1 MIIIIG
7 VNIVLS
13 SRLLTDL
20 RYRRQPSAGCRLPHA
35 VNPQANLVKQRQ
47 DIVYGVAVHLPDILR
62 KFIIGNQ
69 VGGKFLLHILLRP
82 VFPSIVCRSA
92 IQLSCSFRAS
102 ASVSSGGNSSTSC
115 PGVSLRR
122 RVHSSRL
129 QISKIRSRLPNI
141 GILQVVAEALPV
153 RILQFPVGVGSALRL
168 VVTFVDTSGKF
179 FHILEK
185 WPGSFSL
192 SDRIS
197 ERRMS
202 DRVVADTVT
211 PPGKILSRTSS

>member
-1 MIIIIG
+1 M
-7 VNIVLS
+7 
-13 SRLLTDL
+13 
-20 RYRRQPSAGCRLPHA
+20 
-35 VNPQANLVKQRQ
+35 
-47 DIVYGVAVHLPDILR
+47 
-62 KFIIGNQ
+62 
-69 VGGKFLLHILLRP
+69 HILLRP
-82 VFPSIVCRSA
+82 VFPSIVCPLRYPTLMLLPR
-92 IQLSCSFRAS
+92 QRFCEFRWKFQHFL
-102 ASVSSGGNSSTSC
+102 

-185 WPGSFSL
+185 WPGQLFSVR
-192 SDRIS
+192 SDI
-197 ERRMS
+197 
-202 DRVVADTVT
+202 
-211 PPGKILSRTSS
+211 